1 MGALLTGVLASKA
14 WNGSVDGLLYGNAK
28 QVGIQAI
35 GVLASMAYSAVGT
48 VVILKLIGLVIPLRA
63 SAREEG
69 LGLDVSQ
76 HGEEAYARGEGA
88 ILVLSDEPVP
98 TPTAIQMK
106 TATPVAGE
114 HA

>member
-1 MGALLTGVLASKA
+1 M
-14 WNGSVDGLLYGNAK
+14 
-28 QVGIQAI
+28 
-35 GVLASMAYSAVGT
+35 
-48 VVILKLIGLVIPLRA
+48 ILKLIGLVTPLRA

-88 ILVLSDEPVP
+88 ILVLSDEPLA
-98 TPTAIQMK
+98 TPSAMQL
-106 TATPVAGE
+106 TATPPVAGE